1 MLQWQSDRRQAATLC
16 PKVTPTPSAR
26 HVDDPVLPVEFL
38 PQDYIRDVL
47 LGDDHMERRE
57 IKLYGRSIRQ
67 QHIKAR
73 KPDRIAN
80 EGMN

>member
-1 MLQWQSDRRQAATLC
+1 M
-16 PKVTPTPSAR
+16 
-26 HVDDPVLPVEFL
+26 LPVEFL
-38 PQDYIRDVL
+38 PQDYIRGVL
-47 LGDDHMERRE
+47 LGDDHMEPRE